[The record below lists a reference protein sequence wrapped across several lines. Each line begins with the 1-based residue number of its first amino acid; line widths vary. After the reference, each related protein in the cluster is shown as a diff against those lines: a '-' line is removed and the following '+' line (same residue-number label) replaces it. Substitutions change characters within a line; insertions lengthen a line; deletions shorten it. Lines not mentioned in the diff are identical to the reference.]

1 MYWGVRWLGV
11 GTRDEEGMGLRKCV
25 GEGLK
30 KEVYVAGGMGYT
42 IQIRVRV
49 CVRVCFVLL
58 LVAQQ
63 ERIMV
68 DLLRVSVRIGMLMMS
83 GRWQREGFLWL

>member
-1 MYWGVRWLGV
+1 
-11 GTRDEEGMGLRKCV
+11 MGLRMCV

-30 KEVYVAGGMGYT
+30 REVYVAGGMGYT
-42 IQIRVRV
+42 IQICICV

-58 LVAQQ
+58 LVTQQ

-68 DLLRVSVRIGMLMMS
+68 DLLQVSVRIGMLMMS
-83 GRWQREGFLWL
+83 GRWQWAGFL